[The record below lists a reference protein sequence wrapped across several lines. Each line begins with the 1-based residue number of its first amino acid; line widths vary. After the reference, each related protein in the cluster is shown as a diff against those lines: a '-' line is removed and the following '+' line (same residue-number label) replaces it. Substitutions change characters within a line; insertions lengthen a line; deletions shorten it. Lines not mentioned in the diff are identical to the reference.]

1 MSHPEQ
7 LLKSPFSCIIAGP
20 SKAGKTV
27 FTSKLIQHID
37 SMCTIPPAR
46 ILWYFSEYQPG
57 YKHLAT
63 MPKVQLIQGLPNM
76 AELRADVETPKLIIL
91 DDLMH
96 DVKGVPEM
104 SQLFT
109 KGVHHWN
116 TSCIFIVQN
125 LFFCGRTARV
135 NCQYLA
141 LFKNPSDRLQVAT
154 LARQMYPKQSKFFLE
169 AFEDAT
175 MKKPFT
181 YLFVDLTQDCPEEL
195 RLRTNIFP
203 GEITMVYAP

>member
-7 LLKSPFSCIIAGP
+7 LLKSPFSLVIAGP

-27 FTSKLIQHID
+27 FTSKLLQHID
-37 SMCTIPPAR
+37 SMCTTRPTR
-46 ILWYFSEYQPG
+46 ILWFFSEYQPA
-57 YKHLAT
+57 YRHLAT
-63 MPKVQLIQGLPNM
+63 MSRVQLKQGLPIM
-76 AELRADVETPKLIIL
+76 SELRADTETPKLIIL

-96 DVKGVPEM
+96 DVKGSPEM

-116 TSCIFIVQN
+116 ISCVFIVQN

-135 NCQYLA
+135 NCQYLT
-141 LFKNPSDRLQVAT
+141 LFKSPSDKLQVSI

-169 AFEDAT
+169 AFEEAT
-175 MKKPFT
+175 EKPYT
-181 YLFVDLTQDCPEEL
+181 YLFIDMSQDCPEEL

-203 GEITMVYAP
+203 GEVTMVYAP